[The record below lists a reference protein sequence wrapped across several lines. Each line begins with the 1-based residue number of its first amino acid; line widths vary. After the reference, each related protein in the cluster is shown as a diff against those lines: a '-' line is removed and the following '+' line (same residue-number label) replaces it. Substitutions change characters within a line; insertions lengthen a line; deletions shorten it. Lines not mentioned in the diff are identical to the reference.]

1 MATKR
6 KSRGSPKK
14 PSSGRNA
21 KKEKEEKEEKEK
33 EEVEESDDD
42 ETEEEEED
50 ETDDED
56 RGRGKRKR
64 RESKSY
70 EPDDFTMASVQAAV
84 KTSSIVQG
92 RGKKLGE
99 IEAAKASMKKYTLT
113 SEEFL
118 FAYKFLFSNR
128 GISNKKLMK
137 DKLYGFSGYL
147 PPLPKGRYNKQR
159 QDDEDEVLE
168 TKYAIKTFKMNV
180 SQIKTLCTFFSVDYN
195 NEGGGKALNK
205 EDMIDKLLDFLGA
218 PDDSMV
224 KAKESSETKKK
235 PAAKP
240 KKKTETKKRKSVE
253 KIIAVDPFSLIKDY
267 AKGKVPSD
275 DAMRQW
281 VKAYVACVDMETATT
296 KDAIVTATAKFGV
309 EMANKKARI
318 KELLAEE
325 I

>member
-21 KKEKEEKEEKEK
+21 KKEKEE
-33 EEVEESDDD
+33 EEVEESDED
-42 ETEEEEED
+42 ETEEEEEE

-99 IEAAKASMKKYTLT
+99 IEAAKASMKKFTLA

-147 PPLPKGRYNKQR
+147 PPLPKGKYNKQR

-168 TKYAIKTFKMNV
+168 TKYAIKIFKMNV
-180 SQIKTLCTFFSVDYN
+180 SQIKTLCTFFGVDYN
-195 NEGGGKALNK
+195 NEEGKALNK

-253 KIIAVDPFSLIKDY
+253 KTIAVDPFSLIKDY

-309 EMANKKARI
+309 EMASKKARI